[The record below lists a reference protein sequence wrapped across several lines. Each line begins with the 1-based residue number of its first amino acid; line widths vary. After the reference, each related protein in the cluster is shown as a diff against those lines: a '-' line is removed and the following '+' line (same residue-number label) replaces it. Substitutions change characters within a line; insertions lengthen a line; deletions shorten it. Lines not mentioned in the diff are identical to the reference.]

1 MLQSDSLSI
10 RPAQSSDKSVVLAF
24 CQHTWDDETDYIP
37 SVWDVW
43 FSDPAGHILI
53 ADFKGQ
59 PVGMT
64 RLIRL
69 SGTEGWWEGL
79 RVDRAYRRQ
88 GIGSRLTAAA
98 LELAGCLGLTT
109 LRTCVSV
116 TNTPMHPFVQHQ
128 GFEPQGDFAV
138 YSAPASHSSPTAL
151 QPLGP
156 QDCDRVWA
164 AINHF
169 APNECDRLF
178 VARGAKWQA
187 LTPESLARPLEQG
200 WVWGAPHGDTLT
212 SLFMRSHM
220 ESPDGTLWIGWLGGA
235 PEGLQLALE
244 ALPGLADQLGFK
256 AIGGFLPQSDTLL
269 PLLEAAGYS
278 FSDTSVYRVYAKS
291 LRAYP
296 L

>member
-10 RPAQSSDKSVVLAF
+10 RPAHSSDKSAVLAF

-43 FSDPAGHILI
+43 FSDPAGHILV

-98 LELAGCLGLTT
+98 LDLAGSLGFTT
-109 LRTCVSV
+109 LRTCVSAA
-116 TNTPMHPFVQHQ
+116 NAPMHPFVQRQ
-128 GFEPQGDFAV
+128 GFESQGEFAV
-138 YSAPASHSSPTAL
+138 YSAVANDSSPIAL

-156 QDCDRVWA
+156 QECDRIWA
-164 AINHF
+164 TINRF
-169 APNECDRLF
+169 APNKCDRLF
-178 VARGAKWQA
+178 VVRGAKWQA
-187 LTPESLARPLEQG
+187 LTPESLAQRLEQG
-200 WVWGAPHGDTLT
+200 WVWGIAQGDALT
-212 SLFMRSHM
+212 SVFMRSHM
-220 ESPDGTLWIGWLGGA
+220 ENPNGTLWIGWLGGT
-235 PEGLQLALE
+235 PEGLRVALE
-244 ALPGLADQLGFK
+244 ALPSLAHQLGFQ
-256 AIGGFLPQSDTLL
+256 AIGGFLPQSDALL
-269 PLLEAAGYS
+269 PLLQAAGS
-278 FSDTSVYRVYAKS
+278 PFSSTNAYRVYAKS
-291 LRAYP
+291 LP
-296 L
+296 EQ